1 VRECSTPGP
10 RDFLLR
16 IVDYWLAATLLLG
29 MSGAAAAQNQVQG
42 ALPGQNNGQPIH
54 IEAMTLEIRDKEKT
68 ATFAGN
74 VQVVQGDT
82 TMRCRTLVVFYGPE
96 EGAGATKAAAPTSTE
111 KQAAPSMPQG
121 GNIRRAEARG
131 EVTVVSK
138 DQNASGDLGVYD
150 TKTKT
155 ITLTGNVV
163 VSQGKN
169 VVRGERVVV
178 NTVTG
183 DARVEA
189 GVTAH
194 DRVESG
200 GTTHDRV
207 RVLIL
212 PAKDAKGAPANTM
225 SFEAPSHPH

>member
-1 VRECSTPGP
+1 M
-10 RDFLLR
+10 R
-16 IVDYWLAATLLLG
+16 IADYCLAAMLVLG
-29 MSGAAAAQNQVQG
+29 MPGAVAAQNQVQG
-42 ALPGQNNGQPIH
+42 ALQGQNNGQPIH
-54 IEAMTLEIRDKEKT
+54 IEAMTLEIRDKDKI
-68 ATFAGN
+68 ATFSGN
-74 VQVVQGDT
+74 VRVVQGDT

-96 EGAGATKAAAPTSTE
+96 EGAGATKAAAATSTE
-111 KQAAPSMPQG
+111 SQAAPGMPQG
-121 GNIRRAEARG
+121 GSIRRAEARG
-131 EVTVVSK
+131 NVTVVSK
-138 DQNASGDLGVYD
+138 DQNASGELGVYD
-150 TKTKT
+150 LKTKT

-178 NTVTG
+178 NTATG
-183 DARVEA
+183 DARVES

-200 GTTHDRV
+200 VTTHDRV

-212 PAKDAKGAPANTM
+212 PAKDAKGAPTNTM

>member
-1 VRECSTPGP
+1 MLV
-10 RDFLLR
+10 
-16 IVDYWLAATLLLG
+16 IG
-29 MSGAAAAQNQVQG
+29 MSGTAASQNQVKG
-42 ALPGQNNGQPIH
+42 ALGQNNGQPVH
-54 IEAMTLEIRDKEKT
+54 IEAMTLEIRDKDKT
-68 ATFAGN
+68 ATFSGN
-74 VQVVQGDT
+74 VKVVQGDT

-96 EGAGATKAAAPTSTE
+96 EGAGATKAAAAPTSTE
-111 KQAAPSMPQG
+111 SQAAPGMPQG
-121 GNIRRAEARG
+121 GNFRRAEARG
-131 EVTVVSK
+131 DVTVVSK

-178 NTVTG
+178 NTATG
-183 DARVEA
+183 DARVES

-200 GTTHDRV
+200 VTTHDRV

-212 PAKDAKGAPANTM
+212 PAKDAKGAPTNTM

>member
-1 VRECSTPGP
+1 
-10 RDFLLR
+10 
-16 IVDYWLAATLLLG
+16 

-42 ALPGQNNGQPIH
+42 ALQGQNNGQPIH

-68 ATFAGN
+68 ATFSGN

-82 TMRCRTLVVFYGPE
+82 TMRCQTLIVFYGPE
-96 EGAGATKAAAPTSTE
+96 EGADVIKAAAPTSTE
-111 KQAAPSMPQG
+111 KQAAPAMPQG

-155 ITLTGNVV
+155 ITLTGNVRI
-163 VSQGKN
+163 SQGKN

-189 GVTAH
+189 GITAH
-194 DRVESG
+194 DRV
-200 GTTHDRV
+200 
-207 RVLIL
+207 
-212 PAKDAKGAPANTM
+212 
-225 SFEAPSHPH
+225 

>member
-1 VRECSTPGP
+1 
-10 RDFLLR
+10 
-16 IVDYWLAATLLLG
+16 

-42 ALPGQNNGQPIH
+42 ALQGQNNGQPIH

-68 ATFAGN
+68 ATFSGN

-82 TMRCRTLVVFYGPE
+82 TMRCQTLIVFYGPE
-96 EGAGATKAAAPTSTE
+96 EGADVTKAAAPTSTE
-111 KQAAPSMPQG
+111 KQAAPAMPQG

-155 ITLTGNVV
+155 ITLTGNVRI
-163 VSQGKN
+163 SQGKN

-189 GVTAH
+189 GITAH
-194 DRVESG
+194 DRVESV
-200 GTTHDRV
+200 GTTQDRV
-207 RVLIL
+207 RVLIQ
-212 PAKDAKGAPANTM
+212 PAKDAKGAPTNTM

>member
-1 VRECSTPGP
+1 
-10 RDFLLR
+10 
-16 IVDYWLAATLLLG
+16 
-29 MSGAAAAQNQVQG
+29 MSGTGAAQSKAQG
-42 ALPGQNNGQPIH
+42 TPPGVNRDQPVNIKA
-54 IEAMTLEIRDKEKT
+54 ETLEIRDKIKT
-68 ATFAGN
+68 ATFSGN

-82 TMRCRTLVVFYGPE
+82 TMTCRTLVVFYGPE
-96 EGAGATKAAAPTSTE
+96 AGPDATKAVAPTPTE
-111 KQAAPSMPQG
+111 SRGPPAMPNG
-121 GNIRRAEARG
+121 GTFRRAEARG
-131 EVTVVSK
+131 DVTVVSK

-189 GVTAH
+189 GVTAN
-194 DRVESG
+194 DRAESG
-200 GTTHDRV
+200 VTTHDRV
-207 RVLIL
+207 RVLIQ
-212 PAKDAKGAPANTM
+212 PAKDAKGAPTNTM
-225 SFEAPSHPH
+225 SFEAPSHPR